1 MIQNSAEINFGGLK
15 IAAVHS
21 NDHPNY
27 EITVTTTA
35 TIFKGSP
42 AEFEAMCES
51 HQLLKDAMDQ
61 IVNSTIVNYNN
72 SSKSLVIIDDMVELR
87 NAIINGSEALRR
99 AD

>member
-15 IAAVHS
+15 IVAVHS

-35 TIFKGSP
+35 TIFKGAP

-51 HQLLKDAMDQ
+51 HQLLKDAAEQ
-61 IVNSTIVNYNN
+61 FVNAWESEGWAE
-72 SSKSLVIIDDMVELR
+72 KQ
-87 NAIINGSEALRR
+87 NAYYAAKEALRR